1 MHIKQYFTIDFN
13 TLVQLKDYLKQQ
25 LSIQDDRKR
34 IDFKRQRLVVVSLTT
49 LMCEFDT
56 LSQSAEVL
64 ADIYQA
70 IQDHYDQLTV
80 ARKSNLIST
89 TNYIYQ
95 IRIILNNLRGL
106 FEGAYRSQQFMWLLH
121 DKFLDNESSVIKNFI
136 QDIVCADE
144 IILLNDQA
152 TSLDDKVSL
161 SKSILKLVREMTND
175 RDQRI
180 QFNSRM

>member
-56 LSQSAEVL
+56 LSSSAEVL

-70 IQDHYDQLTV
+70 IQDHYDQLTE

-106 FEGAYRSQQFMWLLH
+106 FEGAYR
-121 DKFLDNESSVIKNFI
+121 
-136 QDIVCADE
+136 
-144 IILLNDQA
+144 
-152 TSLDDKVSL
+152 T
-161 SKSILKLVREMTND
+161 
-175 RDQRI
+175 
-180 QFNSRM
+180 